1 MTSKITRW
9 KNVFKKGNNNATA
22 TDEQNALNAPAT
34 YAGGER
40 TSATNESVKSTAG
53 ATTDA
58 TTTASTGNSAGINT
72 DSKQTNNLTAGTVT
86 NAQGSVP
93 ATQAATT
100 TVTAGGTQPF
110 KGTGAYTYSYKPATL
125 PGTPGWLLPSDRTR
139 PSNIAVQIMGYRRQ
153 YRSQGIALFAK
164 NWLEPTLNKIVSLL
178 REQGY
183 TVAQSVVYSG
193 DGYGYGN
200 YMFDVSKDG
209 VVSDVLHVAHYDTV
223 DRDTGFAETRWAHGA
238 PTVENM
244 NQRTRKKVSVK
255 DGVAYLNTLRAE
267 NDQVGCLGADDG
279 AGLAVM
285 LNLMLNGVLG
295 GYCFT
300 TGEEVG
306 GIGADTVATGAVS
319 FLKQYKIAI
328 EIDRKGETDMVYEQ
342 GVGECASKEFAQ
354 WLCDTL
360 GMGHKPSDKGSYTD
374 VATFAGVIPEN
385 VNIASGYINAH
396 SANEQVNLVYL
407 DKLADALR
415 SVDWSKAVVK
425 RKAGEFNLKT
435 YYYDDFGKYPYGG
448 NYYGYGNNRAVA
460 TGYSCSNTVETLDDT
475 EEPVPDSLVLLF
487 TAELDF
493 MRYCLEV
500 GVSCLYDLDTACLDY
515 FGSDYETVL
524 DLYGVKVH

>member
-1 MTSKITRW
+1 MTSKLTKW
-9 KNVFKKGNNNATA
+9 KNVFKEGNDNATA
-22 TDEQNALNAPAT
+22 TTEQNAHGTSAT
-34 YAGGER
+34 HAGGEGEP
-40 TSATNESVKSTAG
+40 AANESVKSTAG
-53 ATTDA
+53 ATANA
-58 TTTASTGNSAGINT
+58 TTTASTGDSAGVNT
-72 DSKQTNNLTAGTVT
+72 ESKQTNNLTTGIVT
-86 NAQGSVP
+86 SAPGSMP

-100 TVTAGGTQPF
+100 TVTTDGTQPF
-110 KGTGAYTYSYKPATL
+110 KGAGAYTYSYKPAEL

-164 NWLEPTLNKIVSLL
+164 NWLEPTLNKIVKSL

-193 DGYGYGN
+193 DGHGYGN

-209 VVSDVLHVAHYDTV
+209 VVSDVLHVAHYDT
-223 DRDTGFAETRWAHGA
+223 GFAETRWAHGA

-244 NQRTRKKVSVK
+244 NQKTRKKVSVK
-255 DGVAYLNTLRAE
+255 DGVAYLNTLRIE
-267 NDQVGCLGADDG
+267 NGGVGCLGADDG

-306 GIGADTVATGAVS
+306 GVGADTVATGATS

-374 VATFAGVIPEN
+374 VATFAEFIPEN

-425 RKAGEFNLKT
+425 RKAGEFNLKP
-435 YYYDDFGKYPYGG
+435 YYYDDFGKYTYGG
-448 NYYGYGNNRAVA
+448 KYYANVNNPVVD
-460 TGYSCSNTVETLDDT
+460 TGYDYRNTVETLDDT

-487 TAELDF
+487 AAELDF
-493 MRYCLEV
+493 MRYCLDI

-515 FGSDYETVL
+515 FGSDYETVIE
-524 DLYGVKVH
+524 LYSLKVH